1 MSRVQE
7 WRDDALCAEV
17 DPEIFHPKQGES
29 IGPAREVCMACPVR
43 RECADHAIPNE
54 PYGVWGGLSP
64 RERQRLR
71 RSLAPT
77 AA

>member
-1 MSRVQE
+1 MKRTD
-7 WRDDALCAEV
+7 WREDALCPEV

-43 RECADHAIPNE
+43 RECAEYAIPNE
-54 PYGVWGGLSP
+54 PWGVWGGLSQ

-71 RSLAPT
+71 KTTGT